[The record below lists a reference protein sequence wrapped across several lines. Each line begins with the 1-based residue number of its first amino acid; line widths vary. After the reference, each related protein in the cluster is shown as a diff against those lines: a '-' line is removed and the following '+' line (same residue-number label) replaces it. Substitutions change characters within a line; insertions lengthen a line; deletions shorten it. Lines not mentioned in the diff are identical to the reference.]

1 MKRGLVMSLALAA
14 LVACDDD
21 DDPMVPEVGTLE
33 VVVETTGED
42 IDPDGYTVDLDDG
55 AETEDVE
62 TSDELSFEVDAGSH
76 TVELTGIADNCAV
89 DGDNPV
95 TVTVD
100 DDETETVAFDVTCEA
115 EEEEGEGEG

>member
-21 DDPMVPEVGTLE
+21 DPVAPQVGTLE

-42 IDPDGYTVDLDDG
+42 IDPDGYTVDLNDG

-62 TSDELSFEVDAGSH
+62 TSDEVSFEVDAGSH
-76 TVELTGIADNCAV
+76 SVELTGIADNCAV

-100 DDETETVAFDVTCEA
+100 DDETETVTFDVTCDA
-115 EEEEGEGEG
+115 EGGGEGEG